1 MTRSAK
7 RGKAA
12 SEYDA
17 FAPEGTVSRKS
28 TDARESRQDPVRTGL
43 VWYPAGGQVQQLAGA
58 QPGHR

>member
-1 MTRSAK
+1 MTRPAK

-17 FAPEGTVSRKS
+17 FAPKDTVSRES
-28 TDARESRQDPVRTGL
+28 TDAREADEDPVRTGL
-43 VWYPAGGQVQQLAGA
+43 VWYPAGGQVQQLARA